1 MPSSITRYRTLKHQ
15 RGLDA
20 QVFLKHPGFAMLT
33 ERVHVENTE
42 TELPEVPGHKFP
54 IRIYR
59 PARKVEG
66 KLPNQIYFHGGY
78 WCSGTAN
85 AEDLGC
91 RAIIARG
98 NDITIVSFEYRLIPE
113 VGWRTV
119 FSDAENAVKW
129 MAANADRLGGD
140 VSRGFL
146 VGGAEAGA
154 HLATIAAVRTRD
166 RQPNIKLTGQNL
178 IVPTT
183 LAWPDP
189 DISEDW
195 RNRLKSH
202 EENAEAPVLNER
214 LYEML
219 VEALGVPE
227 SEKRKGENFPVWA
240 NLKGLPPA
248 YLPMDECD
256 PIRDQGFL
264 YAELLQE
271 AGVLTRT
278 DYYKGLPNMFVQFP
292 DLPTTLV
299 AGGHL
304 AGGIARLLQERKL
317 KELNMTNMTY
327 SSIHYRIHQE
337 MSESPAASNMLH
349 RRCNLT

>member
-1 MPSSITRYRTLKHQ
+1 MATSIAEYRKIKSQ
-15 RGLDA
+15 RGVDS
-20 QVFLKHPGFAMLT
+20 QEFLKQPGFALL
-33 ERVHVENTE
+33 RDKVDVENTV
-42 TELPEVPGHKFP
+42 TELPQVPGHKFP

-59 PARKVEG
+59 PAKKVEG
-66 KLPNQIYFHGGY
+66 KLPVMIYFHGGY

-98 NDITIVSFEYRLIPE
+98 PEIIIVSFEYRLIPE
-113 VGWRTV
+113 VDWKTV

-140 VSRGFL
+140 VSKGFL

-154 HLATIAAVRTRD
+154 HLAAISAVRTRD

-183 LAWPDP
+183 IAWPDP
-189 DISEDW
+189 NISKDW
-195 RNRLKSH
+195 ASRLKSH
-202 EENAEAPVLNER
+202 EENAEAPILSEKM
-214 LYEML
+214 YEMF
-219 VEALGVPE
+219 VEALGIPN
-227 SEKRKGENFPVWA
+227 SEKRKGENFPMWA

-256 PIRDQGFL
+256 PIRDQAFL

-278 DYYKGLPNMFVQFP
+278 DYYEGLPNMFVQFP
-292 DLPTTLV
+292 ELPTTLL
-299 AGGHL
+299 AGGQL
-304 AGGIARLLQERKL
+304 AGGIAWLLQERK
-317 KELNMTNMTY
+317 
-327 SSIHYRIHQE
+327 
-337 MSESPAASNMLH
+337 
-349 RRCNLT
+349 

>member
-1 MPSSITRYRTLKHQ
+1 MPTTIADYRRIKNQ
-15 RGLDA
+15 RGLDG
-20 QVFLKHPGFAMLT
+20 QEFLKQPGFALLNDK
-33 ERVHVENTE
+33 VQVENAE

-59 PARKVEG
+59 PARKVQG
-66 KLPNQIYFHGGY
+66 KLPVMIYFHGGY

-98 NDITIVSFEYRLIPE
+98 NDIIIVSFEYRLIPE
-113 VGWRTV
+113 VDWKTV

-140 VSRGFL
+140 VKKGCL

-154 HLATIAAVRTRD
+154 HLAAIAAIRTRD
-166 RQPNIKLTGQNL
+166 RQKDIKLTGQNL

-183 LAWPDP
+183 IAWPDKN
-189 DISEDW
+189 ISKDW
-195 RNRLKSH
+195 ADRLRSH
-202 EENAEAPVLNER
+202 EENAEAPILNEK
-214 LYEML
+214 LYKTL
-219 VEALGVPE
+219 VDALDMPDE
-227 SEKRKGENFPVWA
+227 EKRKGENFPMWA
-240 NLKGLPPA
+240 DLNGLPPA

-264 YAELLQE
+264 YAELLQG

-304 AGGIARLLQERKL
+304 AAGIAWLLEERK
-317 KELNMTNMTY
+317 
-327 SSIHYRIHQE
+327 
-337 MSESPAASNMLH
+337 
-349 RRCNLT
+349 